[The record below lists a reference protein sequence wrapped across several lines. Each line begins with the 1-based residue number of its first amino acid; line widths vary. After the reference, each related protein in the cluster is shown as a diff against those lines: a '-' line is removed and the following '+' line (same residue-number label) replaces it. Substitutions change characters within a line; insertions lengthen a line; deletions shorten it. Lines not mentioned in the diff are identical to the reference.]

1 MAKVYDV
8 RGNDFYICL
17 IDRKRSDFWKGY
29 LGSVGVTTPVST
41 VHTWVEVRDNPTL
54 CGADFVGANAQ

>member
-1 MAKVYDV
+1 MCSGTSGVYL
-8 RGNDFYICL
+8 RPTYL
-17 IDRKRSDFWKGY
+17 GY

-41 VHTWVEVRDNPTL
+41 VHTWVNIRSNPTL